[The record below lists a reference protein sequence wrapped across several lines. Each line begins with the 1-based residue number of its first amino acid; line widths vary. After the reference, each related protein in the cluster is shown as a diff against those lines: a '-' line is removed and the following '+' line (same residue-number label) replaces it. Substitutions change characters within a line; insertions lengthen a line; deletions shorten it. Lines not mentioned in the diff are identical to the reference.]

1 LPEPLADLQFKS
13 IEASGFFSLRG
24 FLQGF
29 NLGAQTFFTEA
40 SLIIG
45 RHGNHM
51 RQLGAPAAA
60 FRLAGHGS
68 AALCA
73 SFFHTTMMKQL
84 RRAVQMPN

>member
-1 LPEPLADLQFKS
+1 LKIRGS
-13 IEASGFFSLRG
+13 IEILRLLGFRSFA
-24 FLQGF
+24 QGCDP
-29 NLGAQTFFTEA
+29 GAETLFAEA

-51 RQLGAPAAA
+51 RQFCAPAAA

-73 SFFHTTMMKQL
+73 SFFHQKMMKQL
-84 RRAVQMPN
+84 GGGVQMRNSAG